1 MIEWI
6 GIEGEITPKNRR
18 DYIQGMLSETTYGED
33 DQETGVVDLLADLKH
48 FSLLEGIDFD
58 VCLRRA
64 DDHFKA
70 ELKGDPESNRKE
82 SHDG

>member
-18 DYIQGMLSETTYGED
+18 DYIHGMLSETTYGED
-33 DQETGVVDLLADLKH
+33 DPETGVVDLLGDLKH
-48 FSLLEGIDFD
+48 FCSLERIDFED
-58 VCLRRA
+58 CLRRA

-70 ELKGDPESNRKE
+70 EQKEGES
-82 SHDG
+82 